1 MKAAVF
7 HGPRDIRFEE
17 VATPE
22 LESGDVLLRVR
33 ACGICGSD
41 LHNYGHGL
49 LEELGIPFETGRVMG
64 HEFSGEVAEINGE
77 LPGIKS
83 GDRVLAVTRGA
94 NAEYVRIPAMRSYTI
109 LPIPDGISFEEAAT
123 TEPLATSLHGVN
135 LAKPVDGETHVI
147 MGAGIIGLGIL
158 QVLKAT
164 AKVRIIVVD
173 LSDNRLDMARALGAD
188 VIVNAGKED
197 ALEKVIELTGEE
209 ELLDAPQP
217 FGLADTVYDCAGLP
231 FGYTGTPVVQQAF
244 SMVKQ
249 NGKVVEVAVFEKPP
263 EIQLNSLVLRGITL
277 FGSWAWVPE
286 ELQQSLDLIGTGK
299 IDRKPLISHRFP
311 LESASEA
318 YETQLNT
325 DKSIKVMI
333 TP

>member
-1 MKAAVF
+1 
-7 HGPRDIRFEE
+7 
-17 VATPE
+17 
-22 LESGDVLLRVR
+22 
-33 ACGICGSD
+33 
-41 LHNYGHGL
+41 
-49 LEELGIPFETGRVMG
+49 
-64 HEFSGEVAEINGE
+64 
-77 LPGIKS
+77 
-83 GDRVLAVTRGA
+83 
-94 NAEYVRIPAMRSYTI
+94 
-109 LPIPDGISFEEAAT
+109 
-123 TEPLATSLHGVN
+123 
-135 LAKPVDGETHVI
+135 
-147 MGAGIIGLGIL
+147 MGAGIIGLGVL

-164 AKVRIIVVD
+164 ATVRIIVVD

-209 ELLDAPQP
+209 ELLDEPQP

-249 NGKVVEVAVFEKPP
+249 NGKVVEVAVFEKPS

-286 ELQQSLDLIGTGK
+286 EFQQSLDLIGTGK

-311 LESASEA
+311 LESGSEA

-333 TP
+333 IP

>member
-41 LHNYGHGL
+41 LHTYGHGL

-64 HEFSGEVAEINGE
+64 HEVSGEVAEINGE
-77 LPGIKS
+77 LPGIKP
-83 GDRVLAVTRGA
+83 GDRVLTVTKGA
-94 NAEYVRIPAMRSYTI
+94 NAEYVRIPAMQSYTI
-109 LPIPDGISFEEAAT
+109 LAIPDGISFEEAAT

-147 MGAGIIGLGIL
+147 MGAGIIGLGVL

-164 AKVRIIVVD
+164 ANVRIIVVD
-173 LSDNRLDMARALGAD
+173 LSDNRLEMARALGAD

-249 NGKVVEVAVFEKPP
+249 NGKVVEVAVFEKPS

-286 ELQQSLDLIGTGK
+286 EFQQSLDLIGTGK

-333 TP
+333 IP